1 MSILNR
7 IIFLLLLTVCSEA
20 SFAQQATAVDS
31 LKKDISAAKTTKEK
45 LEKMDELSRVL
56 MNVNLEESDNYGKQ
70 IILLAEESRDREL
83 MIKAYLSN
91 GLRCSYF
98 VSRKEYLDRSVSY
111 YNKALE
117 IAKKEKIPKFIAT
130 AQLRLSAVY
139 LAGLE
144 KDKALNYANQ
154 GFSVISSLDN
164 DSLKTEAYNTFGD
177 VYLVRNEKI
186 LALRNYLNALSI
198 AEDAKNAP
206 LIKNCYL
213 NLSAFYSNIE
223 EYDKAIDYYTLAY
236 KKLDEI
242 KTGNVPY
249 QRVVYLTSIG
259 NLYAA
264 KKNHDI
270 AIGYFERSIAMADS
284 LKFSNLKIPG
294 YVSLLNQYLNMDEPQ
309 KALNYFNSSQGQN
322 LKTYLAQFGF
332 AGVTDQAY
340 GVIYTGLNKFDS
352 AKYYFNRASPFFEK
366 GSNETGKMSFYA
378 QLGSLYEK
386 AGENTKGIE
395 YYLKVKDIASRNGL
409 LENIQAAA
417 KHLDTLYNRSGNY
430 QLSRQYTSIYYQYK
444 DSAEKLNKE
453 KELAQVEAADEQ
465 HRLEKQEKQRVEAER
480 RSHNI
485 QYMAITIGIALL
497 FVVLVIMGIFKV
509 SEGTIKILGFF
520 AFIMF
525 FEFIILIA
533 DNKIHHWT
541 HGEPWKVLAI
551 KIILIAMLLPLHHW
565 LEKKVIKYLTSHN
578 RLTAAGHHLRKVF
591 SRRSSEDFK
600 T

>member
-1 MSILNR
+1 MGILNR
-7 IIFLLLLTVCSEA
+7 ISLLLLLIVCSEA
-20 SFAQQATAVDS
+20 SFAQQVAAVDS
-31 LKKDISAAKTTKEK
+31 LKKDIATAKTTKEK

-83 MIKAYLSN
+83 MIKAYMSN

-98 VSRKEYLDRSVSY
+98 VSRKDYFDKSVGY

-117 IAKKEKIPKFIAT
+117 IARKEKLQKFIAA

-139 LAGLE
+139 LSGLD

-154 GFSVISSLDN
+154 ASSVISGLDD
-164 DSLKTEAYNTFGD
+164 DSLKAEACNTFGK
-177 VYLVRNEKI
+177 VYLERNEKI
-186 LALRNYLNALSI
+186 LALRNYLTALGI
-198 AEDAKNAP
+198 AEDAKNPP
-206 LIKNCYL
+206 LIRDCYL
-213 NLSAFYSNIE
+213 NLSSFYSNIE
-223 EYDKAIDYYTLAY
+223 DYDKAIDYYTLAY
-236 KKLDEI
+236 KKLNEI
-242 KTGNVPY
+242 KKGNVAY
-249 QRVVYLTSIG
+249 QRAIYLTSIG

-264 KKNHDI
+264 KKNYDI

-284 LKFSNLKIPG
+284 LKFSNLKVPG
-294 YVSLLNQYLNMDEPQ
+294 YFGLLNQYLGMDQPQ
-309 KALNYFNSSQGQN
+309 KALAYFNSAAGQN
-322 LKTYLAQFGF
+322 LRTYLTQFGLG
-332 AGVTDQAY
+332 GVTDQAY
-340 GVIYTGLNKFDS
+340 GVIYTELNKFDS
-352 AKYYFNRASPFFEK
+352 ARYYFNKATPYFEK
-366 GSNETGKMSFYA
+366 GLNDAYKMNFYA
-378 QLGSLYEK
+378 QQANFYDK
-386 AGENTKGIE
+386 TGENAKAIE
-395 YYLKVKDIASRNGL
+395 SYLKVKEIAGRNGF
-409 LENIQAAA
+409 LENTQAAA
-417 KHLDTLYNRSGNY
+417 KHLDSLYARAGNF
-430 QLSRQYTSIYYQYK
+430 QLSRQYSSIYYQYK

-465 HRLEKQEKQRVEAER
+465 HRLEKQEKQKEEAER

-485 QYMAITIGIALL
+485 QYMAITIGIAML

-509 SEGTIKILGFF
+509 SENTIKVLGFF

-565 LEKKVIKYLTSHN
+565 LEKRVIKYLTSHN
-578 RLTAAGHHLRKVF
+578 RLTATGHHIRKVF
-591 SRRSSEDFK
+591 SRNKSADV
-600 T
+600 

>member
-1 MSILNR
+1 MNILKQV
-7 IIFLLLLTVCSEA
+7 FLLLVFTAFINSG
-20 SFAQQATAVDS
+20 FAQQAAAVDS
-31 LKKDISAAKTTKEK
+31 LKKDITNAKTIAEK
-45 LEKMDELSRVL
+45 LDLMDNLSRIL
-56 MNVNLEESDNYGKQ
+56 MSVNMEESEKYGKQ
-70 IILLAEESRDREL
+70 LILLAEESRDRKL
-83 MIKAYLSN
+83 MVKAYLSN
-91 GLRCSYF
+91 GARCSYF
-98 VSRKEYLDRSVSY
+98 IGRTDYKDRAIGY

-117 IAKKEKIPKFIAT
+117 IAKKDKLQEFIGA
-130 AQLRLSAVY
+130 AQLQLSAVY
-139 LAGLE
+139 LAALE

-164 DSLKTEAYNTFGD
+164 DSLKTEAYNTFGA
-177 VYLVRNEKI
+177 VYLMRNEKI

-198 AEDAKNAP
+198 AEDAKKAL

-213 NLSAFYSNIE
+213 NLSVFYSNIE
-223 EYDKAIDYYTLAY
+223 DYDKAIDYYTMAY

-249 QRVVYLTSIG
+249 QRVLYLTSIG
-259 NLYAA
+259 TLYAA

-294 YVSLLNQYLNMDEPQ
+294 YVGLLNQYLNMDESQ
-309 KALNYFNSSQGQN
+309 KALNYFNSAQGQN
-322 LKTYLAQFGF
+322 LKAYLAQFGY

-340 GVIYTGLNKFDS
+340 GVIYTQLNKFDS
-352 AKYYFNRASPFFEK
+352 AKYYFNKAAPFFEQ
-366 GSNETGKMSFYA
+366 GTIETGKMNFYA

-386 AGENTKGIE
+386 TGENAKAIE
-395 YYLKVKDIASRNGL
+395 YYLKVKDIASRNSL

-480 RSHNI
+480 RNHNI

-509 SEGTIKILGFF
+509 SESTIKILGFF

-591 SRRSSEDFK
+591 SRKKSADV
-600 T
+600 